1 MFFAKVVIILSEK
14 IIRKNIGFD
23 LSERDQELA
32 YQILATKRGKELSK
46 FVSKAVIMSEYLQ
59 RKSQT
64 DYILKRGDEI
74 IKEADG
80 LLEVHHTK
88 KQKKQNVRKK
98 VTVSETTDSA
108 KTTQKQQDVQD
119 VQNVQ
124 ITQTAQKEENILPAQ
139 QVDVQDQTQTE
150 TMGEIAYPVDHG
162 SETEPVYETK
172 SEQTPSVPDT
182 MSDKTDENLE
192 DDIFQQAMSFM
203 SNF

>member
-64 DYILKRGDEI
+64 DYLLKRGDEI

-108 KTTQKQQDVQD
+108 KTTQKQQ
-119 VQNVQ
+119 NVQ
-124 ITQTAQKEENILPAQ
+124 ITQTTQKDENILPAQ

-150 TMGEIAYPVDHG
+150 TMEEIAYPVNHG
-162 SETEPVYETK
+162 SEAEPVPVYETK
-172 SEQTPSVPDT
+172 SEQTPSVPDA